1 MGVPTCEDSRFGS
14 NGWKVSHMFATGD
27 TVVYRHHV
35 CTVAGVREAYFEGR
49 DYFELHTLFEKSL
62 KLFVAVDDA
71 KPPALRH
78 VMSREDALALI
89 DSIPS
94 IQPIDEEILHAAGTT
109 LSLAE
114 RQIKEEY
121 ERRLKKCEPEDLVAV
136 IKSAYVRTQERETTG
151 KRTTAVDKKY
161 FELAESLL
169 CDELAVALDMER
181 EVTRDFLVERVSAR
195 VEQ

>member
-1 MGVPTCEDSRFGS
+1 
-14 NGWKVSHMFATGD
+14 MFKLGD

-62 KLFVAVDDA
+62 KLFVAIDDA
-71 KPPALRH
+71 KPPVMRH
-78 VMSREDALALI
+78 VMQRDEALKLI
-89 DSIPS
+89 DSVVDIE
-94 IQPIDEEILHAAGTT
+94 PIDEEVLHASGTT

-121 ERRLKKCEPEDLVAV
+121 ERRLKKCDPEDLVAV
-136 IKSAYVRTQERETTG
+136 IKSAYVRTQERETSG
-151 KRTTAVDKKY
+151 KRTTAVDKKF

-169 CDELAVALDMER
+169 CDELAVALDMPR
-181 EVTRDFLVERVSAR
+181 EDTRAFLVERAGG
-195 VEQ
+195 QLDQ